1 MVLQVYYTTTPNK
14 TYMSAL
20 YAFFHCAKAYMRAR
34 LWDTASWPPPGTCD
48 VRFGAYF
55 AKEPGAAAVIDAEIG
70 EEYAAVGA
78 AVAGAAPEPDG

>member
-1 MVLQVYYTTTPNK
+1 MLRVEID
-14 TYMSAL
+14 